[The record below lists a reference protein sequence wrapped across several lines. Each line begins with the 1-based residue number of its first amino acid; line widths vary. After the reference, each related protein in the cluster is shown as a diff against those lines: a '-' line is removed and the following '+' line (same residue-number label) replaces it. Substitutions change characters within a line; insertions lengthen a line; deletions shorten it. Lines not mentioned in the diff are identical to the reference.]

1 MISLRLTRLLCALVF
16 WGVATSVWAQDSIGQ
31 RLAAAENALVT
42 GQPAQAANLAQ
53 ANLAEVPN
61 DFASLF
67 ILALAQADL
76 GDDRQSATTAA
87 RAYNAAPDDPSK
99 LQAAR
104 LVASKRFA
112 LGHYMRAEFWLRR
125 AVNHA
130 QTEKELEAIAREY
143 VATINANPLALQ
155 FTASIAPSDNIN
167 NGSTG
172 GVLIFDGLDPLLAE
186 LLGENGE
193 LLLDEDKRALSG
205 IRYAGSARLNYQ
217 LSESPR
223 QRTSLTGRLS
233 GETFSLSQD
242 AKDLLASSPTEEVR
256 DVEGRDFATLV
267 AELGITRAQFNLSPL
282 GPVSL
287 GLTYGTYYEG
297 DTRLVNYRDIILQ
310 QLIPL
315 DERNAFNIRASVRD
329 QKALV
334 DGLVDSQTYDVIGS
348 YNRLL
353 QSDDS
358 LRLSLAWRDSDAG
371 FENSYIEY
379 RAGIDYGLSQR
390 ILNTRLSTSL
400 EIGYRTYEEFTT
412 TLDGRDDRFVT
423 AQASVIFEELT
434 YFGFSPSMSVSATRT
449 ESTAEEQTT
458 AAVQVLFGI
467 ESNF

>member
-1 MISLRLTRLLCALVF
+1 MISLRLNRLLCALVF
-16 WGVATSVWAQDSIGQ
+16 LGVATSVWAQDSSGQ

-42 GQPAQAANLAQ
+42 GQPAQAASLAQ
-53 ANLAEVPN
+53 ANLDEVPD

-76 GDDRQSATTAA
+76 GDDRQSAVTAA

-130 QTEKELEAIAREY
+130 QTQEELEAIAREY
-143 VATINANPLALQ
+143 VTTINANPLTLQ
-155 FTASIAPSDNIN
+155 FNASIAPSDNIN
-167 NGSTG
+167 GGSEDGILNFETIG
-172 GVLIFDGLDPLLAE
+172 LSLILP
-186 LLGENGE
+186 ENQ
-193 LLLDEDKRALSG
+193 RALSG
-205 IRYAGSARLNYQ
+205 IAYAGSARFTYE

-233 GETFSLSQD
+233 GETFSLSQE
-242 AKDLLASSPTEEVR
+242 AKDLLASSPSEEVR
-256 DVEGRDFATLV
+256 DVKGRDFATLV

-282 GPVSL
+282 GPISL

-297 DTRLVNYRDIILQ
+297 DTRLVDYRDIILQ

-348 YNRLL
+348 FSRLL

-371 FENSYIEY
+371 FENSYVEY
-379 RAGIDYGLSQR
+379 RAGIDYGLAQP